1 MQIQAWTNYPI
12 REFGDENSLRGP
24 IRAVTIIQYDGGET
38 AKVLYDAMTA
48 RVQVNYLY
56 VRPQRS
62 NETPAA
68 PTSPG
73 SAKLQFPPVVT
84 DSAYIRIKKPA
95 WYI

>member
-12 REFGDENSLRGP
+12 REFGDENGLRGP
-24 IRAVTIIQYDGGET
+24 TRAVTIIQYDGGET

-48 RVQVNYLY
+48 RVQVDYLY
-56 VRPQRS
+56 IRPQRPD
-62 NETPAA
+62 ETPAA
-68 PTSPG
+68 PTSSE
-73 SAKLQFPPVVT
+73 SAKLQFPSVVR